1 MKYYSILA
9 VLVLITACTGN
20 HEQIHADADSATA
33 VEVQKVTAQT
43 VPNVITLSGSIEGK
57 TTVKLGFMVPGKI
70 EYIAVKEGSQVTK
83 DQLLANLEPTN
94 YTIAKQL
101 SDVQENAAQDEF
113 NRLDQLYKRGSLS
126 ESDHTKASFSLQQAK
141 LQQKLENKNLTDTKL
156 YAPLTGILLNRQA
169 EAGEII
175 AAGTPLFVI
184 ADIQHVIVTAFIP
197 EGELHHVTIGQQ
209 AAISIAA
216 LNKKFTG
223 KITEVGA
230 IADATSR
237 AFTIKAEIANNDM
250 LIRPGMIAEV
260 QLNGNSDSMGI
271 LVPAESV
278 IHDVDNQSYIYVVD
292 EATHKAFRRK
302 VSLGSMIDNKLQIIA
317 GLSAGE
323 VIVTAG
329 QSKLTDGVSI
339 TVVK

>member
-1 MKYYSILA
+1 MKYNPILA
-9 VLVLITACTGN
+9 ALVLFTACTGN
-20 HEQIHADADSATA
+20 HEQIQADADNATA
-33 VEVQKVTAQT
+33 VEVKKVTPEE
-43 VPNVITLSGSIEGK
+43 VPDIITLSGSIEGK

-70 EYIAVKEGSQVTK
+70 EYIAAKEGAPVTK
-83 DQLLANLEPTN
+83 GQLLANLEPTN

-101 SDVQENAAQDEF
+101 SDVQANAAQDEF

-141 LQQKLENKNLTDTKL
+141 LQQKLENKNLADTKL
-156 YAPLTGILLNRQA
+156 YAPLTGILLSRQA

-184 ADIQHVIVTAFIP
+184 ADIQHVVVTAFIP
-197 EGELHHVTIGQQ
+197 EGELHHITIGQQ
-209 AAISIAA
+209 AEINIAA
-216 LNKKFTG
+216 LNKNFTG

-237 AFTIKAEIANNDM
+237 AFTIKAEIRNNDM

-260 QLNGNSDSMGI
+260 QLNGNHNSMSI

-292 EATHKAFRRK
+292 DATHKAFRRK
-302 VSLGSMIDNKLQIIA
+302 VSLGSMIDNKLQVIA

-329 QSKLTDGVSI
+329 QSKLSDGVNI